1 MTNISSYSETTKH
14 CVESA
19 VRNYVTKTV
28 INGELTEIDTIKAVT
43 SVSVLFFLTFICCLY
58 LHCLIHMF
66 HAKINTLTL
75 WLGFLLLRGSLTR
88 WTG

>member
-1 MTNISSYSETTKH
+1 MDGNVVQKLPDPPSHFLLLITYIFPHSETTKH

-43 SVSVLFFLTFICCLY
+43 SVSLLFFLLCICQG
-58 LHCLIHMF
+58 LI
-66 HAKINTLTL
+66 
-75 WLGFLLLRGSLTR
+75 
-88 WTG
+88 